1 MVKHFPVSYLEPFRT
16 NQIEQTVSMTAPI
29 ANDPSDTLELEQLD
43 DVRFLAAFSQFF
55 AVSRD
60 VGATLETALTGII
73 QGINAEA
80 GALFLLDE
88 ATGELVC
95 HATVGPLDL
104 RGARVMPGHGILGRC
119 LRRNEIEAIHEARN
133 DPELLGAIDEKNRL
147 MVRSALCAPLA
158 ADGRPFGA
166 IQVVNKRPR
175 GPFGQRDSYL
185 LQTMANSAALAVA
198 NARMAEELVRQEVT
212 QRELDLAAEIQRSLL
227 PNAETN
233 RLPVHGLNRPIRQV
247 SGDFYDFFAL
257 PDGRIPFALGDVSGK
272 GINAALLMAKAAS
285 LFRCLGKRSDD
296 PATIMAIINR
306 EIHETSSRGMF
317 VTMVAGTY
325 DPSSGLI
332 RFANAGHE
340 PPLLRNTDRSYRT
353 FPAEAPPLGILPEME
368 YWTQEV
374 NLNGGE
380 FYIFSDGL
388 MEFHYHDNEELGV
401 EGLIQL
407 LEGLAELPLG
417 ERLGALLS
425 ELDNEGWEVRDDL
438 TVLAIDD
445 SGGCRLD

>member
-1 MVKHFPVSYLEPFRT
+1 
-16 NQIEQTVSMTAPI
+16 MTASI
-29 ANDPSDTLELEQLD
+29 ANDPSDPLELERLD

-55 AVSRD
+55 AVSQD

-119 LRRNEIEAIHEARN
+119 LRRNEIESIHAVRD

-175 GPFGQRDSYL
+175 GPFGQRDCYL

-227 PNAETN
+227 PNAESN
-233 RLPVHGLNRPIRQV
+233 KLPVHGLNRPIRQV
-247 SGDFYDFFAL
+247 SGDFFDFFAL
-257 PDGRIPFALGDVSGK
+257 PDRRIPFALGDVSGK

-325 DPSSGLI
+325 DPSSGLV

-340 PPLLRNTDRSYRT
+340 PPLLRNRDRSYRT
-353 FPAEAPPLGILPEME
+353 FPAEAPPLGIVPEME

-380 FYIFSDGL
+380 FYVFSDGL
-388 MEFHYHDNEELGV
+388 MEYHYHDNEELGV
-401 EGLIQL
+401 QGLIQL
-407 LEGLAELPLG
+407 LEGLSELPLG

-445 SGGCRLD
+445 SGGRRLD